1 MSEEAIADV
10 VHGDICN
17 ILLKPDAPK
26 PKVTRIHMLLAVACH
41 VCVCVCVC
49 MYVCMYVSMYVC
61 VYTHARTHT

>member
-41 VCVCVCVC
+41 VCVCVCVYVC
-49 MYVCMYVSMYVC
+49 MYVCM
-61 VYTHARTHT
+61 

>member
-41 VCVCVCVC
+41 VCVCVC
-49 MYVCMYVSMYVC
+49 MYVCNYVC
-61 VYTHARTHT
+61 MSACIHTHTHT